1 MKSLNGLMDQM
12 GIGNHIYEI
21 FVDETESILKQ
32 ILDAIQGGVQDESFL
47 VDAFNEGYTA
57 DAIVTH
63 FRVRILLGDFVD
75 SCLIFDMD
83 ISNGFLHLWMN
94 AR

>member
-47 VDAFNEGYTA
+47 VGAFNEGYTA

-63 FRVRILLGDFVD
+63 FRVRIFWGEFCW
-75 SCLIFDMD
+75 SMFD
-83 ISNGFLHLWMN
+83 I
-94 AR
+94 